1 MSERIL
7 TFTDALRE
15 AMQTV
20 MAADESVMLIGE
32 GVPDPKGIFGT
43 TLGLQE
49 EFGSQRV
56 FDMPLS
62 ENGMTGIC
70 LGAAQA
76 GMRPVMIHQRV
87 DFLLLAMDQIINIA
101 AKWRFLFGEGA
112 ELPVVIRTIVGRGWG
127 QGPQHSQS
135 LQALF
140 AHIPGLRVVMPA
152 TARDAKGMMI
162 AAVEDNNPVIFI
174 EHRWLHNTQD
184 HVPAGHYLCP
194 LEGAEVRRQGVDVTI
209 VAFSLMVVEA
219 LRASQWLESQNIHAE
234 VIDMRVARP
243 LDMNTVV
250 ASVNKTGRVLV
261 LDTAW
266 RTGGLSAEII
276 AGVSEQAFGALKT
289 APSRLAMPDQPV
301 PTAPSLTES
310 MYPEAEDIA
319 AAVLELMGMDEK
331 QARKDSAVLIRTG
344 DRDVPNQ
351 NFTGPF

>member
-1 MSERIL
+1 MSERTL
-7 TFTDALRE
+7 TYTDALRE

-20 MAADESVMLIGE
+20 MSADESVLLIGE

-49 EFGSQRV
+49 EFGTHRV

-62 ENGMTGIC
+62 ENGMTGVC

-76 GMRPVMIHQRV
+76 GMRPVMVHQRV

-101 AKWRFLFGEGA
+101 AKWRFLFGEGS
-112 ELPVVIRTIVGRGWG
+112 ELPIVIRSIIGRGWG

-162 AAVEDNNPVIFI
+162 AAVEDNNPVIFL

-184 HVPAGHYLCP
+184 HVPPGHYRCP
-194 LEGAEVRRQGVDVTI
+194 LEGAEVRQEGVDVTV

-219 LRASQWLESQNIHAE
+219 LRAAQWLETQNIRVE

-243 LDMNTVV
+243 LDMKTVV
-250 ASVNKTGRVLV
+250 TSVKKTGRLLV

-276 AGVSEQAFGALKT
+276 AGVSEQVFDALKI
-289 APSRLAMPDQPV
+289 APARLALPDQPI

-310 MYPEAEDIA
+310 IYPEAEDVA
-319 AAVLELMGMDEK
+319 AAVLELMGMEEK
-331 QARKDSAVLIRTG
+331 QAKRDSAVLKRTG